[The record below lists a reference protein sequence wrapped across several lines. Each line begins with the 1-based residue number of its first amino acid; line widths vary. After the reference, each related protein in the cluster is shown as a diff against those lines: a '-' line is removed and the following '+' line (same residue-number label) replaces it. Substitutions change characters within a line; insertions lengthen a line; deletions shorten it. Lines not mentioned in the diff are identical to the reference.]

1 MIWLFRFIVAY
12 IIVLGILILLMK
24 PLYQQIGSTCGF
36 YALIYAVS
44 RVQHI
49 NKKKVTRRIITD
61 FINSEESFVGEIFD
75 IEKMMEIIHKYFPEI
90 KAQIVCINGIQDLNQ
105 QLENNYVVY
114 PCNYKGTPHYYF
126 LEASR
131 KSEYIYRHMFF
142 WKRRRMGK
150 EEFYFQHNNLNKVPE
165 FVWKD
170 YFDQEYKGLN
180 RIYEVIWKIFT
191 YVSDH
196 VLYKTLD
203 EAKKQRKDILY
214 DKKTEIN
221 MWGKILIIPKF

>member
-1 MIWLFRFIVAY
+1 
-12 IIVLGILILLMK
+12 
-24 PLYQQIGSTCGF
+24 
-36 YALIYAVS
+36 
-44 RVQHI
+44 
-49 NKKKVTRRIITD
+49 
-61 FINSEESFVGEIFD
+61 
-75 IEKMMEIIHKYFPEI
+75 
-90 KAQIVCINGIQDLNQ
+90 
-105 QLENNYVVY
+105 
-114 PCNYKGTPHYYF
+114 
-126 LEASR
+126 
-131 KSEYIYRHMFF
+131 
-142 WKRRRMGK
+142 MGK

>member
-1 MIWLFRFIVAY
+1 MIWLFKFIVAFV
-12 IIVLGILILLMK
+12 IVLGILVLLMK

-49 NKKKVTRRIITD
+49 NKKKITRRIITD

-75 IEKMMEIIHKYFPEI
+75 IEKMMEIIHKYFPKI

-126 LEASR
+126 LEASG

-142 WKRRRMGK
+142 CKRRKIKADNSGWNDRVHACLRRRNIDAEQLADDAENPG
-150 EEFYFQHNNLNKVPE
+150 
-165 FVWKD
+165 
-170 YFDQEYKGLN
+170 DQD
-180 RIYEVIWKIFT
+180 T
-191 YVSDH
+191 D
-196 VLYKTLD
+196 
-203 EAKKQRKDILY
+203 
-214 DKKTEIN
+214 
-221 MWGKILIIPKF
+221 

>member
-1 MIWLFRFIVAY
+1 
-12 IIVLGILILLMK
+12 
-24 PLYQQIGSTCGF
+24 
-36 YALIYAVS
+36 
-44 RVQHI
+44 
-49 NKKKVTRRIITD
+49 
-61 FINSEESFVGEIFD
+61 
-75 IEKMMEIIHKYFPEI
+75 
-90 KAQIVCINGIQDLNQ
+90 
-105 QLENNYVVY
+105 
-114 PCNYKGTPHYYF
+114 
-126 LEASR
+126 
-131 KSEYIYRHMFF
+131 
-142 WKRRRMGK
+142 MGK
-150 EEFYFQHNNLNKVPE
+150 EEFYFQHNNLNEVIE

-180 RIYEVIWKIFT
+180 RIYAVIANIFT